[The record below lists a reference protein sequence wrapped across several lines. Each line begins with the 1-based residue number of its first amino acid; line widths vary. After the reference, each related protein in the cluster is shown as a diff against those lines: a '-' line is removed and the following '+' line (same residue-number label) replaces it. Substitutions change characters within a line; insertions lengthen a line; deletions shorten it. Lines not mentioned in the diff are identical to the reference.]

1 MTIGV
6 CGPVDLNILEWELK
20 GTNFPVTNA
29 FPLTSHFINAL
40 VSRGYKVIAYTNSG
54 AIDKPLAYETENL
67 KVYVSQQ
74 LPQPGR
80 RFFKFEIAELQNQIE
95 QHPADFIVAFWSYEY
110 AAAALKTGIPMV
122 VSLHDVALQI
132 LLNHRDLFRL
142 VRWGINYYV
151 VTKAKYLIANSEY
164 TYGQLS
170 KKEKVKT
177 RTIANFYPHDFE
189 ATIKQPVVKGNYL
202 ITTSMGFGRRK
213 NVHQA
218 LRAFAILRKR
228 FPTLEYQLLGA
239 GMEENGEAHEFARKH
254 KLEDGVLFLGPLP
267 FEEVLQRIA
276 AAKVLLHPSREESF
290 GMVVLEAM
298 VTGTAVV
305 AGKRSGFIPHLLN
318 YGKAG
323 LLCDILSPEDI
334 ANHVAKLL
342 TDKSL
347 REEMERNARIYAKAN
362 YSEEVIITKHLE
374 YYSKILGKPLV
385 PEREP
390 DSRLL
395 AEGIN

>member
-1 MTIGV
+1 M
-6 CGPVDLNILEWELK
+6 
-20 GTNFPVTNA
+20 
-29 FPLTSHFINAL
+29 
-40 VSRGYKVIAYTNSG
+40 IAYTNSG
-54 AIDKPLAYETENL
+54 QIDQPLAYETENL

-80 RFFKFEIAELQNQIE
+80 RFFKFEIEELQAQIRAN
-95 QHPADFIVAFWSYEY
+95 PADFIVAFWSYEY
-110 AAAALKTGIPMV
+110 AAAALRTGIPTV

-132 LLNHRDLFRL
+132 LLNHRDLFRV
-142 VRWGINYYV
+142 VRWCLNYYV
-151 VTKAKYLIANSEY
+151 VTKAKHLIANSEY
-164 TYGQLS
+164 TYSQLN
-170 KKEKVKT
+170 KKEKRKT
-177 RTIANFYPHDFE
+177 RTIPNFYPQDFE
-189 ATIKQPVVKGNYL
+189 ATIEQPVVKGNYI

-213 NVHQA
+213 NVQQA
-218 LRAFAILRKR
+218 LRAFARLRAR

-239 GMEENGEAHEFARKH
+239 GMEENGEAHQFARKH
-254 KLEDGVLFLGPLP
+254 KLEDGVQFLGHLP

-305 AGKRSGFIPHLLN
+305 AGKQSGYIPHLLN

-334 ANHVAKLL
+334 ATHVAKLL

-347 REEMERNARIYAKAN
+347 REDIERNAKAYAKAN
-362 YSEEVIITKHLE
+362 YSEEVIINKHLE
-374 YYSKILGKPLV
+374 YYSQILGKPLV
-385 PEREP
+385 PDRKP
-390 DSRLL
+390 WDKLL
-395 AEGIN
+395 VK